1 MIRTRLTRDFIEGCN
16 KRFKKDKSNIIARNA
31 ITSVG
36 ATLSSTDSNVANDVT
51 HVFMNTIK
59 KAGVKATNQGYSG
72 RCWMFAG
79 LNMFRHS
86 VIHGMKLENFEFSE
100 TYLFFYDKLER
111 SNSYLR
117 WIIDNPESKPGD
129 REFDYMVES
138 SLQDGGWW
146 NCFSNLVTKYGLIP
160 KNAMKETFH
169 SGDSEE
175 MNKILLD
182 KLHETANWIRSN
194 PKKDLEKKIEDTMEE
209 IYKNLV
215 YFLGEPPK
223 DFSWCFTN
231 DEEDSTIIDKLTP
244 MMFKNLVIPTLD
256 LNDFI
261 SLANIPCERIK
272 YNKRYKILETSNIRG
287 GNECEVLNL
296 RIEELKKYAMKS
308 LLSGFPVWFVGDVSQ
323 SFHPW
328 YSTLDDRLI
337 DNSLFF
343 GKNDKKFNKGKRIEF
358 LNVQGNHAMCLTGVN
373 LDEKGRPISWQV
385 ENSWGY
391 CDKDTPGED
400 GWLSMSDSW
409 FEKYVTEV
417 VIHKNYLSRSILKL
431 NEKEPIKINPWDCM
445 APALKAN
452 CVDAPR
458 SWKNRK
464 EVKKN
469 RNL

>member
-1 MIRTRLTRDFIEGCN
+1 MIRTRLTRDFIQGCN

-51 HVFMNTIK
+51 HVFMNTVK
-59 KAGVKATNQGYSG
+59 KAGLKATNQGYSG

-86 VIHGMKLENFEFSE
+86 VIQAMNLENFEFSE

-117 WIIDNPESKPGD
+117 WIIDNPDSKPGD
-129 REFDYMVES
+129 RDFDYMVES

-146 NCFSNLVTKYGLIP
+146 NCFSNLVSKYGLIP

-194 PKKDLEKKIEDTMEE
+194 PKKDLEKKREETMED

-215 YFLGEPPK
+215 YFLGEPPTE
-223 DFSWCFTN
+223 FSWCFTN
-231 DEEDSTIIDKLTP
+231 EQDESTILDKLTP
-244 MMFKNLVIPTLD
+244 LMFKNLVIPSLD
-256 LNDFI
+256 LEDFV

-272 YNKRYKILETSNIRG
+272 YNKRYKILETSNIKG
-287 GNECEVLNL
+287 GNECTVLNL
-296 RIEELKKYAMKS
+296 HIKELKKYAMKS

-337 DNSLFF
+337 DTTLFF
-343 GKNDKKFNKGKRIEF
+343 GKEDKKFNKGKRIEF
-358 LNVQGNHAMCLTGVN
+358 LNVQGNHAMCFTGVN
-373 LDEKGRPISWQV
+373 LDEKGKPISWQV

-391 CDKDTPGED
+391 YDKDTPGED

-409 FEKYVTEV
+409 FDKYVTEV
-417 VIHKNYLSRSILKL
+417 VIHKNYLSRNILKL
-431 NEKEPIKINPWDCM
+431 TKNEPIEINPWDCM

-458 SWKNRK
+458 TWKNRK
-464 EVKKN
+464 EIKK
-469 RNL
+469 

>member
-1 MIRTRLTRDFIEGCN
+1 MIRTKLTTDFIQGCH
-16 KRFKKDKSNIIARNA
+16 KRYKKDNKNLIARNA

-36 ATLSSTDSNVANDVT
+36 AILSSTDSNIANDVS
-51 HVFMNTIK
+51 HIFMNTVK

-86 VIHGMKLENFEFSE
+86 VINAMKLEDFEFSE
-100 TYLFFYDKLER
+100 TYLFFWDKLER
-111 SNSYLR
+111 ANSYLR
-117 WIIDNPESKPGD
+117 WIIDNPDSKPGD
-129 REFDYMVES
+129 RDFDYMVDS

-146 NCFSNLVTKYGLIP
+146 NCFSNLVSKYGLIP

-182 KLHETANWIRSN
+182 KLHETANWIRNN
-194 PKKDLEKKIEDTMEE
+194 PKKDLEKKREETMND
-209 IYKNLV
+209 IYTNLV

-223 DFSWCFTN
+223 EFNWGFTN
-231 DEEDSTIIDKLTP
+231 DDDESNIIDKLTP
-244 MMFKNLVIPTLD
+244 NMFKNLVIPTLD
-256 LNDFI
+256 LNDFV

-272 YNKRYKILETSNIRG
+272 YNKRYKILQTSNIIG
-287 GNECEVLNL
+287 GNECTVLNL
-296 RIEELKKYAMKS
+296 HINELKKYAMKS
-308 LLSGFPVWFVGDVSQ
+308 ILSGFPVWFVGDVSQ
-323 SFHPW
+323 YFHPW

-337 DNSLFF
+337 DNSLIF
-343 GKNDKKFNKGKRIEF
+343 GKRDKKFNKGKRIEF

-373 LDEKGRPISWQV
+373 LDEKGRPVSWQV

-391 CDKDTPGED
+391 YDKDTPGED

-409 FEKYVTEV
+409 FDKYVTEV
-417 VIHKNYLSRSILKL
+417 VVHKNYLSRHILKL
-431 NEKEPIKINPWDCM
+431 TQNEPIEINPWDCM

-458 SWKNRK
+458 TWKNRM
-464 EVKKN
+464 EIKKHK
-469 RNL
+469 